1 MLMARLATKFGAANI
16 GIDHR
21 ETTEETGMA
30 GFTFKTPD
38 GASYKYATAAALSQ
52 FVSQELATWSWLSQH
67 QGLAAAQGLNDS
79 IVRPLLHAQQSLGQ
93 QPPTEAT
100 TETARSQVQKYFDS
114 KLYLHPKSPLRVVVD
129 KLAKKSPAEAIYMLA
144 TIGQQSGK
152 WAQFSDQLNAKSTYV
167 AGITKGV
174 AYLEGWSSDAKA
186 NAAAVSAEQSAH
198 AAGEALTATGTSRDK
213 AEEILNFFSQWEAGH
228 RERLSTLN
236 DTIRQEHE
244 QLSSELREDWKRLTA
259 TYDSQLALRAPAT
272 YWGKKHRKHTNW
284 VTWLAIGGSLW
295 LIVGAIAL
303 YVLAKSVFGLATV
316 DAVPSWFQVLSFSL
330 GVLVFVLVLRSVLKL
345 MMSHV
350 HLSLDAAERQTM
362 IVSYLSLVRK
372 GALKEEALEK
382 VLGAIFRPTGDG
394 IVKDDGVPLSVLAE
408 LFKRP

>member
-1 MLMARLATKFGAANI
+1 
-16 GIDHR
+16 
-21 ETTEETGMA
+21 MA
-30 GFTFKTPD
+30 GFIFETPD
-38 GASYKYATAAALSQ
+38 GESYTFATPAALAQ
-52 FVSQELATWSWLSQH
+52 FVSQEQSAWSWLSQH
-67 QGLAAAQGLNDS
+67 QGISAAQGLINS
-79 IVRPLLHAQQSLGQ
+79 IVSPLVRAQQSLGK
-93 QPPTEAT
+93 QPLTDEIA
-100 TETARSQVQKYFDS
+100 EVARSHMQPYFDS
-114 KLYLHPKSPLRVVVD
+114 KLPLHPRSPLRIIVN
-129 KLAKKSPAEAIYMLA
+129 KLAAKEPVEALYMLA
-144 TIGQQSGK
+144 TIGQKSGL
-152 WAQFSDQLNAKSTYV
+152 WGSFPDQHRAGSSYV
-167 AGITKGV
+167 AGITRGV
-174 AYLEGWSSDAKA
+174 AYVQDWIPDEKA
-186 NAAAVSAEQSAH
+186 NAAAISAEQSART
-198 AAGEALTATGTSRDK
+198 AGESLTATSTSRDK
-213 AEEILNFFSQWEAGH
+213 AEEILNSFTQWEVGH
-228 RERLSTLN
+228 RERLTTLN

-244 QLSSELREDWKRLTA
+244 QLSSGLREDWKRLTA

-284 VTWLAIGGSLW
+284 VAALAIGGSLW
-295 LIVGAIAL
+295 LLVGAIAL

-316 DAVPSWFQVLSFSL
+316 DSVPSWFQVLSFSL

-372 GALKEEALEK
+372 GALKEETLEK